1 MRFLPIILDATAF
14 NSKVAAS
21 SQRNGKAIGMRASV
35 SNIWALAVLAVVLLA
50 GAPAHAQ
57 QCRPTQSFDAWLDD
71 FKREAA
77 GSGISKQAMASGLA
91 GVAYD
96 QAIVNRDRAQG
107 VFSQSFLQ
115 FSGRMVAPYRLQ
127 GGAERIAKNKA
138 VFARI
143 ENEFGVP
150 APVIVAFW
158 GLETDFGANIGKD
171 PIIRSLATLAYDCR
185 RPDMFREQLMA
196 ALKIIQRG
204 DLDPQEMIGAWAGEL
219 GQTQFLPTH
228 YFEYGLDYDR
238 DGKVD
243 LRHSAPDVLA
253 STANLLK
260 AHGWQ
265 RGQPWIQ
272 EVLAPPEMPWEQADL
287 TIQHPRAQWVRWG
300 VKAAGD
306 RSLQADA
313 TPASLLLPMGRNG
326 PAFLAYQNF
335 QVYTQWNQSLVYA
348 TTAAYYA
355 TRLAGAP
362 PYNKGRAEVPSYSLQ
377 EVRQLQQALN
387 NMGYDAGE
395 ADGKLGVQTRQ
406 SVRKAQIKFGL
417 PADAY
422 PSAELFARLRG
433 R

>member
-1 MRFLPIILDATAF
+1 MRVFV
-14 NSKVAAS
+14 S
-21 SQRNGKAIGMRASV
+21 GM
-35 SNIWALAVLAVVLLA
+35 WAVLAFVAVLF
-50 GAPAHAQ
+50 GGGPVMAQ
-57 QCRPTQSFDAWLDD
+57 RCNPTQSFEAWLDD

-77 GSGISKQAMASGLA
+77 GQGISRQTISSALA
-91 GVAYD
+91 GVTFD
-96 QAIVNRDRAQG
+96 EAIVRRDRAQG
-107 VFSQSFLQ
+107 VFSQTFLH

-138 VFARI
+138 VFTRI
-143 ENEFGVP
+143 ESEYGVP

-185 RPDMFREQLMA
+185 RPDLFRDQLMG

-219 GQTQFLPTH
+219 GQMQFLPTH
-228 YFEYGLDYDR
+228 YFDYGVDYDR

-243 LRHSAPDVLA
+243 LRRSVPDVLA

-272 EVLAPPEMPWEQADL
+272 EVLVPPEMPWEQADL
-287 TIQHPRAQWVRWG
+287 TIQHPRSQWLRWG

-306 RSLQADA
+306 RALPADN

-362 PYNKGRAEVPSYSLQ
+362 PYNKGRAEVPSYGLQ
-377 EVRQLQQALN
+377 EVRELQLSLN
-387 NMGYDAGE
+387 RLGYDAGE
-395 ADGKLGVQTRQ
+395 PDGKLGVQTRQ
-406 SVRKAQIKFGL
+406 GIRKAQLKFGL

-422 PSAELFARLRG
+422 PSDELFARLRG

>member
-1 MRFLPIILDATAF
+1 MA
-14 NSKVAAS
+14 
-21 SQRNGKAIGMRASV
+21 MRAFV
-35 SNIWALAVLAVVLLA
+35 WRILGLTALAGVLL
-50 GAPAHAQ
+50 GSAPAMAQ
-57 QCRPTQSFDAWLDD
+57 RCSPTQSFDAWLDD

-77 GSGISKQAMASGLA
+77 GAGISRQAIASGLS
-91 GVAYD
+91 GVSFD
-96 QAIVNRDRAQG
+96 EAIVRRDRAQG

-138 VFARI
+138 LFSRI
-143 ENEFGVP
+143 ETEYGVP

-171 PIIRSLATLAYDCR
+171 PIVRSLATLAYDCR

-204 DLDPQEMIGAWAGEL
+204 DLDPQEMLGAWAGEL

-228 YFEYGLDYDR
+228 YFEYGVDYDR

-243 LRHSAPDVLA
+243 LRRSTADVLA

-272 EVLAPPEMPWEQADL
+272 EVLVPPEMPWEQADL
-287 TIQHPRAQWVRWG
+287 TIQHPRSQWVQWG

-306 RSLQADA
+306 RALPADSTA
-313 TPASLLLPMGRNG
+313 ASLLLPMGRNG

-335 QVYTQWNQSLVYA
+335 SVYTQWNQSLVYS

-362 PYNKGRAEVPSYSLQ
+362 PYNKGRAEVPAYGLQ
-377 EVRQLQQALN
+377 EVKELQQSLN
-387 NMGYDAGE
+387 RRGHDAGE
-395 ADGKLGVQTRQ
+395 PDGKLGVQTRQ
-406 SVRKAQIKFGL
+406 AIRKAQIAFGL

-422 PSAELFARLRG
+422 PSDELFARLRG

>member
-1 MRFLPIILDATAF
+1 MRGFVF
-14 NSKVAAS
+14 
-21 SQRNGKAIGMRASV
+21 G
-35 SNIWALAVLAVVLLA
+35 IWALITAAVTILG
-50 GAPAHAQ
+50 GAPAMAQ
-57 QCRPTQSFDAWLDD
+57 RCNPTQSFEAWLDD

-77 GSGISKQAMASGLA
+77 GQGISRQTMATGLA
-91 GVAYD
+91 GVSYD
-96 QAIVNRDRAQG
+96 EAIVRRDRAQG

-138 VFARI
+138 MFSRI
-143 ENEFGVP
+143 ESEYGVP
-150 APVIVAFW
+150 AAVLVAFW

-171 PIIRSLATLAYDCR
+171 PIIRALATLAYDCR
-185 RPDMFREQLMA
+185 RPELFRDQLMA

-204 DLDPQEMIGAWAGEL
+204 DLDREEMIGAWAGEL

-228 YFEYGLDYDR
+228 YFEYGVDYDR

-243 LRHSAPDVLA
+243 LRRSTPDVLA

-265 RGQPWIQ
+265 RGQPWVQ
-272 EVLAPPEMPWEQADL
+272 EVLVPPEMPWEQADL
-287 TIQHPRAQWVRWG
+287 TIQHPRSQWVRWG

-306 RSLQADA
+306 RSLTADT

-348 TTAAYYA
+348 TAAAYYA

-362 PYNKGRAEVPSYSLQ
+362 PYNKGRAEVPSYGLQ
-377 EVRQLQQALN
+377 EVKDLQQSLN
-387 NMGYDAGE
+387 RLGYEVGE
-395 ADGKLGVQTRQ
+395 PDGKLGVQTRQ
-406 SVRKAQIKFGL
+406 GIRKAQMKLGL

-422 PSAELFARLRG
+422 PSDELFARLRG